1 MLLGATTGTVELV
14 VMLVMLVIVMTALI
28 VLATTVRVVTSV
40 MITFML
46 MMSLEAQTTARLLR
60 SATRQTSSIVL
71 CLPIHTS
78 FFSDFE
84 YFVNKTIDL
93 EIPDDVCF
101 STVDDVQILA
111 DDAHEGNNHLFG
123 WMCEA
128 WISLHKSGVRRTIP
142 PDPQLLLTG
151 WYDRLA
157 ERKGAI
163 HDFKIQRYITQE
175 LDDLSGERYQ
185 KRKSLTPVDSARH
198 LSNSFGGS
206 VAWSRAI
213 PKLESLRLY
222 PQEYRL
228 AHLIR
233 QGICPFTPLG
243 LKTCCCG
250 QPLTLTHALWCKQSR
265 MRFVRHDTLVD
276 DLFTWLKAHNVLVRK
291 EIMVLPNSS
300 VRIDLWI
307 RLMGKIFWLDVMVTE
322 PTCAT
327 YLAQSAT
334 KPGYALKVGEKMKFK
349 HWNPVVEE
357 SVEKATIIPAV
368 FETSGRM
375 GAKLVNFLKRIA
387 GKSGDGPSVGEIK
400 LQLAVTLQR
409 YNAAMVL
416 EAIRNARGHV
426 LHRRM
431 RWRR

>member
-1 MLLGATTGTVELV
+1 M
-14 VMLVMLVIVMTALI
+14 
-28 VLATTVRVVTSV
+28 
-40 MITFML
+40 
-46 MMSLEAQTTARLLR
+46 
-60 SATRQTSSIVL
+60 
-71 CLPIHTS
+71 
-78 FFSDFE
+78 
-84 YFVNKTIDL
+84 
-93 EIPDDVCF
+93 
-101 STVDDVQILA
+101 
-111 DDAHEGNNHLFG
+111 
-123 WMCEA
+123 
-128 WISLHKSGVRRTIP
+128 ISLVRDT
-142 PDPQLLLTG
+142 
-151 WYDRLA
+151 
-157 ERKGAI
+157 EKG
-163 HDFKIQRYITQE
+163 
-175 LDDLSGERYQ
+175 
-185 KRKSLTPVDSARH
+185 KSLTPVDSARH

-357 SVEKATIIPAV
+357 AVEKATIIPAV

-400 LQLAVTLQR
+400 LQLAVTLQ
-409 YNAAMVL
+409 
-416 EAIRNARGHV
+416 IQCCDGS
-426 LHRRM
+426 
-431 RWRR
+431 